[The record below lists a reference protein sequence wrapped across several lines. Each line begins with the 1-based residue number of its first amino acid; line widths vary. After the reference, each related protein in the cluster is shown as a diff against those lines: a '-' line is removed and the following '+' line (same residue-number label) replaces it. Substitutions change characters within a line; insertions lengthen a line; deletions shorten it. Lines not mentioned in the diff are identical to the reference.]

1 MAARHGRFPRLG
13 TPTLTLEFQLRSGME
28 HLKDR
33 RRPPPWGKVVRVFSR
48 LRRLRKFLAYRPEE
62 TPAERPPARQ
72 HNIFEAAAVYV
83 SGCAEDDQEQI
94 DEAVTW
100 VSPEALSF
108 GVSELACR
116 AVIALA
122 RERDESPQTVA
133 RSLLGLPAA

>member
-1 MAARHGRFPRLG
+1 M
-13 TPTLTLEFQLRSGME
+13 
-28 HLKDR
+28 
-33 RRPPPWGKVVRVFSR
+33 FSR
-48 LRRLRKFLAYRPEE
+48 LRTFVSMVRSSFRSVAGPAPGREE
-62 TPAERPPARQ
+62 GAAGAGRSGGRQ
-72 HNIFEAAAVYV
+72 HNIFEAAATYV
-83 SGCAEDDQEQI
+83 AACADDDQDRI
-94 DEAVTW
+94 DEAEGW